1 MAAATNAPPDVDLC
15 LYVLSYVFDSQAR
28 FQSHLFTVGRHRQ
41 VSIILPTIVAPQA
54 VFNTTLSCFPMASV
68 VAAGNV
74 VPLSTVPQGIHL
86 LYHRVAPIDD
96 ISTRFA
102 PCAFTVWNAQAG
114 LPLPPIPNEFEL
126 VSVVLPTYEWQDFL
140 IDTFVPQGLEIRLSL
155 DGSGL
160 RQMRIPPT
168 WRLQWNL
175 GPEHP
180 LFRMEVTRS
189 TTIAEIRQAI
199 ANHTK
204 FPYTRVHIEAP
215 ADKILQGTHSA
226 ATIQP
231 PPPAPATNT
240 VPLVEAGARSAVTQP
255 PTVPLHDADTS
266 EACELFALQH
276 HVSVRLLPASS

>member
-1 MAAATNAPPDVDLC
+1 MHMPVC
-15 LYVLSYVFDSQAR
+15 VCC
-28 FQSHLFTVGRHRQ
+28 
-41 VSIILPTIVAPQA
+41 VSIITPATCVPQA
-54 VFNTTLSCFPMASV
+54 VFNTCFPISNV

-74 VPLSTVPQGIHL
+74 VPLSNVPQGIHL

-96 ISTRFA
+96 VSTRFA

-168 WRLQWNL
+168 WCIPENSDFLNDNDNGLSPCIRFLGVCRRLQWNL
-175 GPEHP
+175 GPEHQ
-180 LFRMEVTRS
+180 LFRMEVTRF
-189 TTIAEIRQAI
+189 TTIAEIREAV

-204 FPYTRVHIEAP
+204 FPVTRVRIEAP
-215 ADKILQGTHSA
+215 TDKILQGTHSA
-226 ATIQP
+226 STIKP
-231 PPPAPATNT
+231 PPPSSATNT
-240 VPLVEAGARSAVTQP
+240 VSSVEAGVDSAVTP
-255 PTVPLHDADTS
+255 PPNAPLHDADTS

-276 HVSVRLLPASS
+276 HVSVRILPASS